1 VDFMDTLWQKV
12 KIATGACAG
21 NVQLSDLH
29 DYLEKGE
36 QVARGASFIEKDA
49 TRAQKLTRG
58 ADALGGVRK
67 GISTAQS
74 VCMDAQAIVRI
85 HEAIKVL
92 NQPGVVT
99 PGSKVAA
106 EAFGQLFVGA
116 GRFAAKLPPP
126 ANVYAQILE
135 NCGSFFVNMQALM
148 DPESPYTP
156 KGRQL
161 REIMRSME

>member
-1 VDFMDTLWQKV
+1 MDFMDKLWQKV

-67 GISTAQS
+67 GIGTAQS

-126 ANVYAQILE
+126 ANLYAQILE

-156 KGRQL
+156 KGHQL